1 METPGGG
8 TLMRYLLDTNFI
20 SELRKEDR
28 ANRGVLAWALAH
40 DPMLCALS
48 VITIGEIRSG
58 IENSRLRDLT
68 QALAIEKWLGEQLVL
83 FSNNILAV
91 TVDIADRWGRLIS
104 QTRLPPQDLLLAA
117 TALEH
122 DLTVITRNVADFE
135 SSEARVYNPWK

>member
-1 METPGGG
+1 
-8 TLMRYLLDTNFI
+8 MRYLLDTNFI

-28 ANRGVLAWALAH
+28 ANRGVLAWGLAH

-68 QALAIEKWLGEQLVL
+68 QAIAIEKWLGEQLVL

-91 TVDIADRWGRLIS
+91 TVDIADRWGKLIS

-135 SSEARVYNPWK
+135 SSGARVYNPWK